1 MKKKEIILWKLVGD
15 DYYIVIDP
23 DEEMRNITK
32 KISFFETTA
41 YMFDPDI
48 DINLLKKCL
57 IEYKNREEDDLL
69 FGDILDK
76 YGINYEIADDSEF
89 FDPDVVLCF
98 PEDDDIDYAICTM
111 DDLCDSI
118 VSVFRYWDG
127 SNMQEIWFDV
137 CGDEEVKIV
146 IDQDSKINLDQWD
159 GSNWMFKCRFNHG
172 SLYRIIEI
180 DDEPIKEEKWLLWE
194 WSQCQGA
201 LDTGQILNKEE
212 AKKLIDEVENS

>member
-1 MKKKEIILWKLVGD
+1 MKKKEIILWRLVGD

-23 DEEMRNITK
+23 NDITK
-32 KISFFETTA
+32 KVSFFETTA

-57 IEYKNREEDDLL
+57 IEYKNREDDLS

-89 FDPDVVLCF
+89 FDPDAVLCF
-98 PEDDDIDYAICTM
+98 PDDDDVDYAICTM
-111 DDLCDSI
+111 DDLCEDDI

-159 GSNWMFKCRFNHG
+159 GSNWMFKRRFNHG
-172 SLYRIIEI
+172 SLYIIIEI